1 MKTFIQIHLIE
12 SKHHTNLMMR
22 KHLFICT
29 LVLICFL
36 VSCCPLSTPHSATSS
51 SKVEPEKVFKPES
64 DTVLVQQTLESEVES
79 GTFRFESEVPQLFS
93 PIQLN
98 EMIDIIHTRHNKLT
112 DLSLKN
118 NITGW
123 GMGSHSITVTFILNS
138 PEARKAFRKKIIDS
152 TAVIF
157 EGPTAPSRNDCVG
170 VSDTLGI
177 CLLSDYPVY
186 STKATQVTFTLVNQS
201 NTILECGDYYFITY
215 EDEKGVWRNLPIHN
229 TFFDIA
235 YAIQP
240 GGKK

>member
-1 MKTFIQIHLIE
+1 
-12 SKHHTNLMMR
+12 
-22 KHLFICT
+22 
-29 LVLICFL
+29 
-36 VSCCPLSTPHSATSS
+36 
-51 SKVEPEKVFKPES
+51 
-64 DTVLVQQTLESEVES
+64 
-79 GTFRFESEVPQLFS
+79 
-93 PIQLN
+93 
-98 EMIDIIHTRHNKLT
+98 
-112 DLSLKN
+112 
-118 NITGW
+118 
-123 GMGSHSITVTFILNS
+123 MGSHSITVTFILNS

-152 TAVIF
+152 PVVIF

-240 GGKK
+240 GGKKQLSGDLYPEVHANKSGRYRFFYEVTLLDSDKTITLMAEFRLTSRKEEWEQAQKKFSSPIPTTSDTRHSVLDSESVTEDHQIYQVVEDILLYR

>member
-1 MKTFIQIHLIE
+1 MDTIR
-12 SKHHTNLMMR
+12 SKY
-22 KHLFICT
+22 
-29 LVLICFL
+29 
-36 VSCCPLSTPHSATSS
+36 
-51 SKVEPEKVFKPES
+51 
-64 DTVLVQQTLESEVES
+64 D
-79 GTFRFESEVPQLFS
+79 
-93 PIQLN
+93 
-98 EMIDIIHTRHNKLT
+98 KLT